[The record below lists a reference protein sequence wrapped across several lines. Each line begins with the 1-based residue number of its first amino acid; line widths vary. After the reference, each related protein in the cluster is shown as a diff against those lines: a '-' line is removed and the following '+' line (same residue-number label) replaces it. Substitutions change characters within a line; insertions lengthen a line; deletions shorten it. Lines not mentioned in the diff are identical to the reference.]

1 MRFRS
6 WACSVLAVGAAAVVS
21 GCEEKAARTG
31 APATRSPAEPA
42 AVAHPPSTP
51 TPAATTASERA
62 ERRAPPEAVACQHVL
77 VAYRGAKRA
86 PRGVTRSKS
95 AARER
100 ATEVL
105 EKARKGAD
113 FSQLA
118 REYSD
123 DPGGKLNRGNLG
135 LFKRDAMVK
144 KFSDAAFALEVG
156 EVSAV
161 VETAF
166 GFHIIKRNQ

>member
-1 MRFRS
+1 
-6 WACSVLAVGAAAVVS
+6 
-21 GCEEKAARTG
+21 
-31 APATRSPAEPA
+31 
-42 AVAHPPSTP
+42 
-51 TPAATTASERA
+51 
-62 ERRAPPEAVACQHVL
+62 
-77 VAYRGAKRA
+77 
-86 PRGVTRSKS
+86 VTRSKS
-95 AARER
+95 AARQR
-100 ATEVL
+100 AAEVL
-105 EKARKGAD
+105 EQARQGVD

-135 LFKRDAMVK
+135 RFKRDAMVK